1 MFAFTRQFTE
11 TPDFQ
16 TGRFILCPVLKN
28 FPIQRTE
35 GKWVVSYDEVPAS
48 EGDIYPDY
56 CQGWSYVLTPSTA
69 AAIVEAAKHLR
80 FVWVDDAWVTG
91 YIATYLNITLQVSV
105 IEWGIKVVRAKKKDR
120 A

>member
-1 MFAFTRQFTE
+1 M
-11 TPDFQ
+11 
-16 TGRFILCPVLKN
+16 
-28 FPIQRTE
+28 
-35 GKWVVSYDEVPAS
+35 SYDEVPAS

-105 IEWGIKVVRAKKKDR
+105 IEWGIKVVRAQKKTTLDIHLFHNVVR
-120 A
+120 PTLAWAECTIL